1 MKKLVI
7 LGAGSGGTMMA
18 NKLRRDLDDEW
29 SITLIDKDNV
39 HYYQPGFLFV
49 PFDINKPQ
57 DIRRSR
63 REFIKPGIDFII
75 SDTRQCRLGQTGDNH
90 RHRRQIQV

>member
-29 SITLIDKDNV
+29 YITLIDKDNV
-39 HYYQPGFLFV
+39 HSLPARISLCPLRYQ
-49 PFDINKPQ
+49 
-57 DIRRSR
+57 
-63 REFIKPGIDFII
+63 
-75 SDTRQCRLGQTGDNH
+75 
-90 RHRRQIQV
+90 

>member
-18 NKLRRDLDDEW
+18 NKMRKDLDDDW

-49 PFDINKPQ
+49 PFGINKPRE
-57 DIRRSR
+57 IRRAGASSSSR
-63 REFIKPGIDFII
+63 ASI
-75 SDTRQCRLGQTGDNH
+75 S
-90 RHRRQIQV
+90 